1 MVPLTARVEINSE
14 ERSDGM
20 ARVLEMQ
27 LSRGIGTLVNEIV
40 VDKIMEILGGT
51 VGGGGIDDDVMS
63 EGFIGGDA
71 DIDGCDG
78 CGVNRRSGS
87 KVWHFDNV

>member
-1 MVPLTARVEINSE
+1 MVALTAGVEVNGE

-27 LSRGIGTLVNEIV
+27 LSRGIETLVNEIV
-40 VDKIMEILGGT
+40 VDKIMEILGGA
-51 VGGGGIDDDVMS
+51 VGWGGVDDDVMS
-63 EGFIGGDA
+63 EGFIGSDA

-78 CGVNRRSGS
+78 
-87 KVWHFDNV
+87 

>member
-1 MVPLTARVEINSE
+1 MVALTAGIEVNGE

-27 LSRGIGTLVNEIV
+27 LSRGVGALVNEIV

-51 VGGGGIDDDVMS
+51 VRGGGVNNDIMS
-63 EGFIGGDA
+63 EGFIGSDA

-78 CGVNRRSGS
+78 
-87 KVWHFDNV
+87 